1 MKGRTKKCRAKKK
14 TPWQKNNTRAAM
26 GLIFFLSAI
35 FLLFTSLLGDKSL
48 FQLHK
53 LELQKEWWTQ
63 ENARQVQENASL
75 RQKILAARD
84 DLFIVEKIAREDL
97 GMVKENERVYLFNHG
112 EILKVE
118 NPIPGIR

>member
-1 MKGRTKKCRAKKK
+1 
-14 TPWQKNNTRAAM
+14 M